1 MCIKK
6 RGGGFGREEDAVWGI
21 LGNGAMFIMELEVF
35 EAELH
40 RALMVCYLCVLTRAQ
55 TEEEYSL
62 HEIGLVFCKWGGV
75 CCYSSLGDKAKMD
88 CVFAF
93 GWGVLIGVVT

>member
-21 LGNGAMFIMELEVF
+21 LGNGAMFVMELEVF

-40 RALMVCYLCVLTRAQ
+40 RALMVSMTLNRMS
-55 TEEEYSL
+55 EEGCSKSVPY
-62 HEIGLVFCKWGGV
+62 F
-75 CCYSSLGDKAKMD
+75 
-88 CVFAF
+88 
-93 GWGVLIGVVT
+93 